1 MTDLIKSAEIFARS
15 RHAGQFRKGDAQE
28 PYIVHVEEVAELVTA
43 WGGSESAIV
52 AAWLHDTVEDCPPT
66 SVAELEALFGKE
78 IAGIVAE
85 LTDDKSL
92 PKAEQKKQQIMNA
105 PKRATR
111 PVW

>member
-1 MTDLIKSAEIFARS
+1 M
-15 RHAGQFRKGDAQE
+15 
-28 PYIVHVEEVAELVTA
+28 
-43 WGGSESAIV
+43 
-52 AAWLHDTVEDCPPT
+52 
-66 SVAELEALFGKE
+66 AELEALFGKE